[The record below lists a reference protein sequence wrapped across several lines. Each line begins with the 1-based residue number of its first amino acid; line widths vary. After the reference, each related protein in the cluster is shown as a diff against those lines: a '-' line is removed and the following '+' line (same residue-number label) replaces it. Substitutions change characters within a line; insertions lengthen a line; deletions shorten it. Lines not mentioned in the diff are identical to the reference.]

1 MSETEYQ
8 KSLDMMEAALR
19 VKDKEVTS
27 MKAAEKTRVR
37 IASAWLTQQAC
48 IIFN

>member
-1 MSETEYQ
+1 VSETGYQ

-27 MKAAEKTRVR
+27 MKTAEKTRVKCR
-37 IASAWLTQQAC
+37 LSKATV
-48 IIFN
+48 